1 MKTELTKQEQIIV
14 ALMRGNH
21 LEPKEVEIAKQQVH
35 AMSINIQNNETTI
48 R

>member
-21 LEPKEVEIAKQQVH
+21 LEPSEIEIAKQQVH
-35 AMSINIQNNETTI
+35 TMNINLQNKK
-48 R
+48 